1 MTGSPAAPMADAPTL
16 WRIEVTAPAD
26 AAAAVEAALQPQC
39 IAVSRFVDEARGRW
53 RIEGIAGAEP
63 DARALAAG
71 LAQAFAGG
79 GPAPTATVE
88 RLAYRDWVG
97 ETLAGFPPLTVGR
110 FHIRG
115 AHVTSP
121 PPAGAV
127 VLRLDAGRAFGSG
140 EHAST
145 KGCLLALDR
154 LGRARRFRRP
164 LDLGCGS
171 GILALAMTKAWRV
184 PVVAADIDADAVRVA
199 EANARLNGVAGRV
212 RFGCGPG
219 YRVPAI
225 AAGAPY
231 DLIVANILARPLAR
245 LAGDLARHLVPDG
258 VAVLAGLLAS
268 DANRVIAAHRPFG
281 LRLGHMLVLDGWA
294 TLVLTGRPR

>member
-1 MTGSPAAPMADAPTL
+1 MADAPVL
-16 WRIEVTAPAD
+16 WRIEVMAPAD
-26 AAAAVEAALQPQC
+26 AAAAVEAALEPHC
-39 IAVSRFVDEARGRW
+39 VAVSTFVNEARDRW
-53 RIEGIAGAEP
+53 RIEGIAIAEP
-63 DARALAAG
+63 DSRALAAG
-71 LAQAFAGG
+71 LARAFARR

-97 ETLAGFPPLTVGR
+97 ESLAGFPPLTVGR
-110 FHIRG
+110 FHIQG
-115 AHVTSP
+115 SHITSP

-145 KGCLLALDR
+145 RGCLAALDR

-171 GILALAMTKAWRV
+171 GILAIAMAKAWQA
-184 PVVAADIDADAVRVA
+184 PVVAADIDPDAVRVA

-212 RFGCGPG
+212 RFGCGSG

-245 LAGDLARHLVPDG
+245 LAGDLARHLSPSG
-258 VAVLAGLLAS
+258 VAVLAGLLAG
-268 DANRVIAAHRPFG
+268 DANRVIAAHRTFG
-281 LRLGHMLVLDGWA
+281 LRLARMLVLDGWA
-294 TLVLTGRPR
+294 TLVLAGRPR

>member
-1 MTGSPAAPMADAPTL
+1 MADAPAL

-26 AAAAVEAALQPQC
+26 AVAAVEAALEPQC
-39 IAVSRFVDEARGRW
+39 IAVSSFVDEARGRW

-71 LAQAFAGG
+71 LAEAFAGRD
-79 GPAPTATVE
+79 PAPAATVE
-88 RLAYRDWVG
+88 RLAPRDWVG
-97 ETLAGFPPLTVGR
+97 DNLAGFPPHAVGR

-115 AHVTSP
+115 SHITSP

-127 VLRLDAGRAFGSG
+127 ALRLDAGRAFGSG

-145 KGCLLALDR
+145 RGCLIAVDR
-154 LGRARRFRRP
+154 LGRRRRFRRP

-171 GILALAMTKAWRV
+171 GILAIAIAKAWRV
-184 PVVAADIDADAVRVA
+184 PVVAADIDPEAVRVA
-199 EANARLNGVAGRV
+199 RENARTNGVAATV

-219 YRVPAI
+219 YRVPAV

-245 LAGDLARHLVPDG
+245 LAGELARHLAPGG
-258 VAVLAGLLAS
+258 VAVLAGLLDG
-268 DANRVIAAHRPFG
+268 DANGVIAAHRPFG
-281 LRLGHMLVLDGWA
+281 LSLERRLVVDGWA
-294 TLVLTGRPR
+294 TLVLGR